1 MCGYV
6 FEGLV
11 CEDFIPE
18 REWGIVGHMI
28 LNIEM

>member
-11 CEDFIPE
+11 CQDFIRE
-18 REWGIVGHMI
+18 KEWGIVGKHDTKY
-28 LNIEM
+28 